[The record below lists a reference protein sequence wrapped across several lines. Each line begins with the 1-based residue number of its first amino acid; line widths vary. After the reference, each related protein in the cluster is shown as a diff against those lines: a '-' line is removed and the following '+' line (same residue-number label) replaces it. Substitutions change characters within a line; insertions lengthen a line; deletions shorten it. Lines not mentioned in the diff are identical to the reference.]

1 VDISSDPVAV
11 ELVSAVW
18 LFTNTRE
25 KESIMHTVIQISHW
39 RARVAFG
46 LALAAVLSALL
57 GTGAQAA
64 AAAPPN
70 IFFIIMDDV
79 GIDQMRIFGYGE
91 DNQPSTPNIDTIA
104 LAGVRFRNAW
114 AMPECSPSRVSFF
127 TGRYP
132 LRTGVLNISVTRD
145 LAQSQ
150 ASPFE
155 VTTPRVLRSRGYKS
169 ALFGKWHL
177 TEIPSNDQNGN
188 PDPGNPSG
196 NAAPHDL
203 GWDFYF
209 GDLEGA
215 PRALDT
221 TAGGVKI
228 TDPTNNTG
236 PYTCGFVNDAAF
248 GACYF
253 SDGSCSA
260 IGQPSNP
267 PSAVP
272 GLSCLQRGGIL
283 VPEAACQDTIPNEV
297 NFGLFNGYYVSPLVI
312 NHENGTVELV
322 AGNDDHGNQK
332 NPTDPRARQYLTTQQ
347 TTAAINWIKQ
357 QSPETPW
364 MATLSYSAAHLPVQ
378 QPPKA
383 LLPPDSIDGSQF
395 DCTDLVQS
403 RILYTQM
410 IEAMDQEIG
419 RALVELGLATRAPD
433 GRLDYHPDATNTMVV
448 IVGDN
453 GSYLQTVRSPFDP
466 NRGKGTPYQ
475 TGVWVP
481 LIVAGPLV
489 DRANVGSEVGHMVNA
504 AVDVYQLFGE
514 VAGIDVRQVV
524 PPSHALDARPLLPY
538 LTTPG
543 QASIRKNNFTQTGTN
558 LQAPG
563 APIPP
568 CVIQPS
574 TLNVCTQ
581 IFTFQAL
588 CETEGGVW
596 YGPGGAAGPD
606 GLQTC
611 CQVKN
616 GPDPTVTLLAH
627 DAWAVRDNQFKLV
640 RLQVENCATNQLELQ
655 YEFYT
660 IDEAA
665 PVPKLDREQ
674 DNLLTA
680 TTLPPQGLTPDQQQ
694 HFDVLLAELLALL
707 RSEPAC
713 PGDGNLDKRVD
724 QADLQNWQIFADKC
738 AQNPNQCSSVYDLN
752 LDGVTDSADRLII
765 EANFGR
771 RCGVRGI
778 LR

>member
-1 VDISSDPVAV
+1 
-11 ELVSAVW
+11 
-18 LFTNTRE
+18 
-25 KESIMHTVIQISHW
+25 MHTLIQFWHW
-39 RARVAFG
+39 PTMVAFSS
-46 LALAAVLSALL
+46 AFAALL
-57 GTGAQAA
+57 SLLLGVAIPAS

-70 IFFIIMDDV
+70 ILYIIMDDV
-79 GIDQMRIFGYGE
+79 GIDQMRVFGYGE
-91 DNQPSTPNIDTIA
+91 DNQPRTPNIDTIA
-104 LAGVRFRNAW
+104 RAGMRFRNAW

-132 LRTGVLNISVTRD
+132 LRTGQFSIIIDRD

-155 VTTPRVLRSRGYKS
+155 VTTPRVLRNRGYKS

-177 TEIPSNDQNGN
+177 TEIPNNDQNGN
-188 PDPGNPSG
+188 PNPGNPAG

-203 GWDFYF
+203 GWDFFF

-215 PRALDT
+215 PRAIDT

-228 TDPTNNTG
+228 TDSTNNTG

-253 SDGSCSA
+253 TDGSCTA
-260 IGQPSNP
+260 IGQPGAP

-272 GLSCLQRGGIL
+272 GRTCLEQGGIL
-283 VPEAACQDTIPNEV
+283 VPGAACQETVPTEV
-297 NFGLFNGYYVSPLVI
+297 NFTLFNGYYVAPLVI
-312 NHENGTVELV
+312 NHEDGTVELV

-332 NPTDPRARQYLTTQQ
+332 DPTDPRARQYLTTQQ

-357 QSPETPW
+357 QPPETPW
-364 MATLSYSAAHLPVQ
+364 MATLSYSAAHLPAQ
-378 QPPKA
+378 QAPKA
-383 LLPPDSIDGSQF
+383 LLPLDSIDSSQF
-395 DCTDLVQS
+395 DCTELIDL
-403 RILYTQM
+403 RIVYTQM

-419 RALVELGLATRAPD
+419 RTLVELGLATRTAD
-433 GRLDYHPDATNTMVV
+433 GRLDYHPDATNTMVIV
-448 IVGDN
+448 VGDN
-453 GSYLQTVRSPFDP
+453 GSYLNTVRLPFDP
-466 NRGKGTPYQ
+466 DRGKGTVYQ

-489 DRANVGSEVGHMVNA
+489 GPANVGSEVRHMVNA

-514 VAGIDVRQVV
+514 IAGIDVRQVV
-524 PPSHALDARPLLPY
+524 PPSHVLDARPLLPY

-543 QASIRKNNFTQTGTN
+543 QGSIRRSNFTQTGTN
-558 LQAPG
+558 FQAPG

-568 CVIQPS
+568 CVISPS

-611 CQVKN
+611 CQVKTQV
-616 GPDPTVTLLAH
+616 DPNVTILAH
-627 DAWAVRDNQFKLV
+627 DQWAVRDDQYKLV
-640 RLQVENCATNQLELQ
+640 RQQKENCATNQLELE

-660 IDEAA
+660 IDDAA

-680 TTLPPQGLTPDQQQ
+680 TTLPPQGLTPDQRQ
-694 HFDVLLAELLALL
+694 HFDALLAELLALL

-713 PGDGNLDKRVD
+713 PGDGNLDKRVNLE
-724 QADLQNWQIFADKC
+724 DLQNWQTFTDIC
-738 AQNPNQCSSVYDLN
+738 AQNANQCSSVYDLN
-752 LDGVTDSADRLII
+752 LDGITDSADRVII

-771 RCGVRGI
+771 RCGVRGQ
-778 LR
+778 LP

>member
-1 VDISSDPVAV
+1 
-11 ELVSAVW
+11 
-18 LFTNTRE
+18 
-25 KESIMHTVIQISHW
+25 MHPVIQSRH
-39 RARVAFG
+39 RRMSVACG

-57 GTGAQAA
+57 GMGPQA
-64 AAAPPN
+64 AAAPPPN
-70 IFFIIMDDV
+70 ILFIIMDDV
-79 GIDQMRIFGYGE
+79 GIDQMRVFGY
-91 DNQPSTPNIDTIA
+91 DADSQPRTPNIDTIA
-104 LAGVRFRNAW
+104 RAGVRFRNAW

-132 LRTGVLNISVTRD
+132 LRTGVLNISATRD
-145 LAQSQ
+145 LANSQ

-155 VTTPRVLRSRGYKS
+155 VTTPRVLHSLGYQS

-177 TEIPSNDQNGN
+177 TEIPSNDAEGN
-188 PDPGNPSG
+188 PNPGNPSG

-221 TAGGVKI
+221 TAGGVNI

-248 GACYF
+248 GACYI
-253 SDGSCSA
+253 SDGSCSP
-260 IGQPSNP
+260 IGQASDP

-283 VPEAACQDTIPNEV
+283 VPEAACQAPIPTEV
-297 NFGLFNGYYVSPLVI
+297 NFGLFNGYYVAPLVI
-312 NHENGTVELV
+312 NHEDGTIELV
-322 AGNDDHGNQK
+322 AGNDAHGNQK
-332 NPTDPRARQYLTTQQ
+332 NPTDPHARQYLTTQQ
-347 TTAAINWIKQ
+347 TTAAITWIKQ

-383 LLPPDSIDGSQF
+383 LLPLDSIDSSPF
-395 DCTDLVQS
+395 DCTALVQS
-403 RILYTQM
+403 RLLYTQM

-433 GRLDYHPDATNTMVV
+433 GRLAYHPDATNTMVV
-448 IVGDN
+448 LVGDN
-453 GSYLQTVRSPFDP
+453 GSYLQTVRLPFDP
-466 NRGKGTPYQ
+466 QRGKGTPYQ

-489 DRANVGSEVGHMVNA
+489 HPANVGSEVGHMVNA
-504 AVDVYQLFGE
+504 AVDVFALFGE
-514 VAGIDVRQVV
+514 IAGVDVRQVV

-543 QASIRKNNFTQTGTN
+543 QASLRTSNFTQTGTN

-563 APIPP
+563 APTPP
-568 CVIQPS
+568 CVLQPS

-581 IFTFQAL
+581 IFPFQAL

-596 YGPGGAAGPD
+596 YGPGGAAGPN

-611 CQVKN
+611 CQVQTQV
-616 GPDPTVTLLAH
+616 DPSVTLLAH
-627 DAWAVRDNQFKLV
+627 DAWAIRDAQYKLV
-640 RLQVENCATNQLELQ
+640 RRQVENCATNQLELQ

-665 PVPKLDREQ
+665 PVPKLDRAQ

-694 HFDVLLAELLALL
+694 HFDGLLAELLALL

-724 QADLQNWQIFADKC
+724 QADLQNWQLFADKC
-738 AQNPNQCSSVYDLN
+738 AQNQNQCSSVYDLN
-752 LDGVTDSADRLII
+752 LDGITDSADRVII

-771 RCGVRGI
+771 RCEGRGV

>member
-1 VDISSDPVAV
+1 MRHMTSIPVKLPVLACHLMLFCLLSSQAWITGRGVA
-11 ELVSAVW
+11 E
-18 LFTNTRE
+18 
-25 KESIMHTVIQISHW
+25 
-39 RARVAFG
+39 
-46 LALAAVLSALL
+46 AAPA
-57 GTGAQAA
+57 GD
-64 AAAPPN
+64 PPN
-70 IFFIIMDDV
+70 ILFIIMDDV
-79 GIDQMRIFGYGE
+79 GIDQMRIFGYSE
-91 DNQPSTPNIDTIA
+91 DNQPRTPNIDTIA
-104 LAGVRFRNAW
+104 RAGMRFRNAW

-132 LRTGVLNISVTRD
+132 LRTGQFSIIIDRD

-155 VTTPRVLRSRGYKS
+155 ITTPRVLRNRGYKS

-177 TEIPSNDQNGN
+177 TEIPNNDQNGN
-188 PDPGNPSG
+188 PNPGNPAG

-203 GWDFYF
+203 GWDFFF

-215 PRALDT
+215 PRAIDT

-228 TDPTNNTG
+228 TDRTNNTG

-253 SDGSCSA
+253 TDGSCTA
-260 IGQPSNP
+260 IGQPGDP

-272 GLSCLQRGGIL
+272 GRTCLEQGGIL
-283 VPEAACQDTIPNEV
+283 VPGAACKDTVPKEV
-297 NFGLFNGYYVSPLVI
+297 NFTLFNGYYVSPLVI
-312 NHENGTVELV
+312 NHEDGTVELV

-332 NPTDPRARQYLTTQQ
+332 DPTDPRARQYLTTQQ

-357 QSPETPW
+357 QPPETPW
-364 MATLSYSAAHLPVQ
+364 MATLSYSAAHLPAQ
-378 QPPKA
+378 QAPKA
-383 LLPPDSIDGSQF
+383 LLPPDSIDSSQF
-395 DCTDLVQS
+395 DCTELIDL
-403 RILYTQM
+403 RIVYTQM

-419 RALVELGLATRAPD
+419 RTLVELGLATRTAD
-433 GRLDYHPDATNTMVV
+433 GRLDYHPEATNTMVIV
-448 IVGDN
+448 VGDN
-453 GSYLQTVRSPFDP
+453 GSYVNTVRLPFDP
-466 NRGKGTPYQ
+466 QRSKGSVYQ

-489 DRANVGSEVGHMVNA
+489 DPANVGSEVRHMVNA

-514 VAGIDVRQVV
+514 IAGIEVRRVV
-524 PPSHALDARPLLPY
+524 PPSHALDARSMLPY

-543 QASIRKNNFTQTGTN
+543 HGSIRRSNFTQTGTN
-558 LQAPG
+558 FQAPG
-563 APIPP
+563 APVPP
-568 CVIQPS
+568 CVISPS
-574 TLNVCTQ
+574 TINTCIQ
-581 IFTFQAL
+581 IFTFQTL

-611 CQVKN
+611 CQVKAQV
-616 GPDPTVTLLAH
+616 DPKVTILAH
-627 DAWAVRDNQFKLV
+627 DQWAVRDDQYKLV
-640 RLQVENCATNQLELQ
+640 RLQKENCDTNQLELQ

-660 IDEAA
+660 IDDAA
-665 PVPKLDREQ
+665 PLPKLDREQ

-694 HFDVLLAELLALL
+694 HFNKLLAELLALL

-713 PGDGNLDKRVD
+713 PGDGNLDKRVNVE
-724 QADLQNWQIFADKC
+724 DLQNWQVFADIC
-738 AQNPNQCSSVYDLN
+738 AQNQNQCSSVYDLN
-752 LDGVTDSADRLII
+752 YDAVTDSADRVII

-771 RCGVRGI
+771 RCGVRGF
-778 LR
+778 LP